1 MSRGIS
7 MEEVISLI
15 YEIQKIIESQ
25 KVQNKEK
32 IASLEDAK
40 ETVLQN
46 FNKKSIEL
54 DNLTEKFK
62 ELTQEYETL
71 KSEKDSIIK
80 DNEEKTNSFREKT
93 LGTVKFLVSRIEEL
107 SASVSDKDKE
117 NSNLVSQVE
126 ELEKHLY
133 DKNNEEKVDLSQYVT
148 LRKYNEDIAKVETEK
163 QTALEN
169 TWKEQK
175 HLTSELEAK
184 ETIISQ
190 LKDDISRLNNNIS
203 TLTTENNRLKAEN
216 IEAERKSE
224 QFNSLVATNE
234 DLNTKVNELSATLE
248 RIYGESNT
256 PTVIKRKD
264 SNPQDNKVTIERV
277 SRPIEVK
284 DKETSTTEINGTA
297 KYHFGV
303 TSKPVIS
310 KLVSFIEE
318 IFKNSTKSQDNSFT
332 ILSNLKQAK
341 NDIGLTDKE
350 YDVFINRLQE
360 MEGPNGMP
368 LLVIV
373 DNKARSYFD
382 KDWMIQYVSSTIA

>member
-1 MSRGIS
+1 
-7 MEEVISLI
+7 MEEVIALI

-25 KVQNKEK
+25 KVKNKEK
-32 IASLEDAK
+32 IASLEGAK
-40 ETVLQN
+40 DTLLQS
-46 FNKKSIEL
+46 FNNKSIEF
-54 DNLTEKFK
+54 DNLTEKFN

-71 KSEKDSIIK
+71 KSEKESILK
-80 DNEEKTNSFREKT
+80 DNEEKANSFREKT

-107 SASVSDKDKE
+107 SATVSEKDKE
-117 NSNLVSQVE
+117 NSNLTSQVG

-133 DKNNEEKVDLSQYVT
+133 DKNNEEKIDLSQYIT
-148 LRKYNEDIAKVETEK
+148 LKKYNEDIEKVETEK

-190 LKDDISRLNNNIS
+190 LKDDISRLTNNIN
-203 TLTTENNRLKAEN
+203 TLTTENSKLKAEN
-216 IEAERKSE
+216 VEAERKSE
-224 QFNSLVATNE
+224 QFNSLVKTNE
-234 DLNTKVNELSATLE
+234 DLNIKVNELSATLE
-248 RIYGESNT
+248 RIYGENIT

-277 SRPIEVK
+277 NRPVEVK
-284 DKETSTTEINGTA
+284 DKEASTTEINGTA

-332 ILSNLKQAK
+332 ILSNLRQAK
-341 NDIGLTDKE
+341 NEIGLTDKE
-350 YDVFINRLQE
+350 YDVFINITVTSNMLQLKSIGPFLKKEFSQNKRLFPHFC
-360 MEGPNGMP
+360 MF
-368 LLVIV
+368 
-373 DNKARSYFD
+373 RSYD
-382 KDWMIQYVSSTIA
+382 KAVNSKE

>member
-1 MSRGIS
+1 
-7 MEEVISLI
+7 MEEVIALI

-25 KVQNKEK
+25 KVKNKEK
-32 IASLEDAK
+32 IAALESAK
-40 ETVLQN
+40 ETVLQS
-46 FNKKSIEL
+46 FNNKSIEF
-54 DNLTEKFK
+54 DNLTEKFN
-62 ELTQEYETL
+62 ELTQEYEAL
-71 KSEKDSIIK
+71 KSEKESILK

-117 NSNLVSQVE
+117 NSDLVSQVK

-175 HLTSELEAK
+175 HLTSELETK
-184 ETIISQ
+184 ENIISQ
-190 LKDDISRLNNNIS
+190 LKDDISRLTNNIN
-203 TLTTENNRLKAEN
+203 TLTTENNQLKAERV
-216 IEAERKSE
+216 EAERKSE
-224 QFNSLVATNE
+224 QFNSLVKTNE
-234 DLNTKVNELSATLE
+234 DLNTKVNELSNTLE
-248 RIYGESNT
+248 RIYSETNI

-277 SRPIEVK
+277 NRPIEVK

-341 NDIGLTDKE
+341 NEIGLTDKE

-360 MEGPNGMP
+360 M
-368 LLVIV
+368 
-373 DNKARSYFD
+373 AYH
-382 KDWMIQYVSSTIA
+382 

>member
-1 MSRGIS
+1 

-93 LGTVKFLVSRIEEL
+93 LGTVKFLVSRI
-107 SASVSDKDKE
+107 
-117 NSNLVSQVE
+117 E

-224 QFNSLVATNE
+224 QFNSLVVTNE

-256 PTVIKRKD
+256 TTVIKRKD
-264 SNPQDNKVTIERV
+264 SNHQDNKVTIERV

-341 NDIGLTDKE
+341 NEIGLTDKE